1 LEGALAGFDQE
12 GMLIE
17 DFDEQENLMISRCAV
32 QIAPTFEEAAAYAQK
47 ILGR

>member
-1 LEGALAGFDQE
+1 
-12 GMLIE
+12 
-17 DFDEQENLMISRCAV
+17 MISRCAV